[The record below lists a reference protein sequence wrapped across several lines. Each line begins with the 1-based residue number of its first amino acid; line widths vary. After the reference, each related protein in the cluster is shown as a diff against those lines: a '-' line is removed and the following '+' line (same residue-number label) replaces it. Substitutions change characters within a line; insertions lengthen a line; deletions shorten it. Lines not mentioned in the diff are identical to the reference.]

1 VAPRLDHPDEAGRL
15 PVIAGAAI
23 AVGGT
28 ALAVATLALTIL
40 DRESPPQYTLA
51 GLSVSSSLAVNT
63 LVQTVGLVTLSL
75 VCGII
80 VWRRPRALLSL
91 VFSLTVAFLALG
103 TFAAEY
109 AVHGLVV
116 APGSLPLADAA
127 AWSQEFL
134 PPLVMLDGVLFL
146 LLFPDGRLKSARW
159 RPMVVLVILLF
170 AGQILVNLDDP
181 YPLRVGLM
189 SKTSVPVTMP
199 PTAWPIGAS
208 LSWASGAVGW
218 AQPALAILI
227 AVYVILR
234 LAAARG
240 EARLQLTWFVYA
252 ATIFMLTGLLNFA
265 DRPPP
270 LDWLPGPVSS
280 AMQDFV
286 GSETAHVIGSWSGL
300 GNALA
305 GMVLVPIAIG
315 FAMVR
320 YRLYEIDVVIN
331 RTILFAGLA
340 AFVAAGYGIVVAG
353 LGSLLGQRAGLGP
366 LLTILAIAVVA
377 ALLEPVRSR
386 LQLLANL
393 AVYGRRARP
402 YEVLSDFAR
411 SVKRAEAADVLLPRM
426 AELLREGTGASKAE
440 VWVRVG
446 ERIQLAA
453 SSPASSAD
461 TPPSAAGPDELT
473 SHVGSEGMVAPV
485 FLEAE
490 PLGALTVTKPRGQP
504 LSGVERR
511 LVDDLAAQAGLVLS
525 RFRLV
530 QDLRD
535 SRARIVAA
543 QDLERRR
550 IERNLHDG
558 AQQRFANALLALGM
572 ATAQSHRHPNGR
584 DLVAQASEEVRAG
597 LADLRELARG
607 VHPSLL
613 TESGLRAAIGSLA
626 DRSPILTTVIA
637 NTNRRF
643 PEAIETTAYYV
654 VAEALANA
662 AKHSHAE
669 NVEVCI
675 EEKSGQLRVR
685 VTDDGIGGTNPLHG
699 SGLMGLRDRVAAVGG
714 SFLVS
719 SPKGKGTII
728 SAELP
733 CE

>member
-1 VAPRLDHPDEAGRL
+1 VAPNLERLDEAGRL
-15 PVIAGAAI
+15 PVFMGGAI

-28 ALAVATLALTIL
+28 ALAVATVVLTFL
-40 DRESPPQYTLA
+40 DREYPPLYTLA
-51 GLSVSSSLAVNT
+51 GLSVSSSLAVTT
-63 LVQTVGLVTLSL
+63 LVQTVGLVTISV
-75 VCGII
+75 VCGVI
-80 VWRRPRALLSL
+80 VWRRPRARLSF
-91 VFSLTVAFLALG
+91 VFFLTVAFLALG
-103 TFAAEY
+103 TFAKEY
-109 AVHGLVV
+109 AVHGLAV
-116 APGSLPLADAA
+116 APGSLPLSDVA
-127 AWSQEFL
+127 AWSQEVL
-134 PPLVMLDGVLFL
+134 PTLVLTGGGLFL
-146 LLFPDGRLKSARW
+146 LLFPEGRLKSARW
-159 RPMVVLVILLF
+159 RPAVAFVILVQ
-170 AGQILVNLDDP
+170 AIQILINLDNP
-181 YPLRVGLM
+181 YPLRIGPQQW
-189 SKTSVPVTMP
+189 VPVSMP
-199 PTAWPIGAS
+199 PAVWEVGAS
-208 LSWASGAVGW
+208 LSWASGVVDW
-218 AQPALAILI
+218 AGPALAILI

-234 LAAARG
+234 LAAASG
-240 EARLQLTWFVYA
+240 ESRLQLTWFVYA
-252 ATIFMLTGLLNFA
+252 ATIFLLTYLLNLA
-265 DRPPP
+265 DHPPS
-270 LDWLPGPVSS
+270 LDWLPEPVRSTLQNF
-280 AMQDFV
+280 AD
-286 GSETAHVIGSWSGL
+286 SETAHAISSWSGL
-300 GNALA
+300 ANSLA
-305 GMVLVPIAIG
+305 GTVLLPIAIG
-315 FAMVR
+315 IAMVR

-331 RTILFAGLA
+331 RTILYGGLA
-340 AFVAAGYGIVVAG
+340 VFVTAGYGIVVAG
-353 LGSLLGQRAGLGP
+353 LGSLVGQRAGLGP
-366 LLTILAIAVVA
+366 LLTILAIALVA
-377 ALLEPVRSR
+377 ALLEPVRTR
-386 LQLLANL
+386 LQTLANV
-393 AVYGRRARP
+393 AVYGKRARP
-402 YEVLSDFAR
+402 YEVLSDFGR
-411 SVKRAEAADVLLPRM
+411 SVGQAEASDVLLPRM

-440 VWVRVG
+440 VWVRTG

-461 TPPSAAGPDELT
+461 MRPSAAGLEEVAT
-473 SHVGSEGMVAPV
+473 RIGSEGMVGPV

-490 PLGALTVTKPRGQP
+490 LLGALTVTKPRGQP
-504 LSGVERR
+504 LSAVERR
-511 LVDDLAAQAGLVLS
+511 LVEDLASQAGLVLS

-572 ATAQSHRHPNGR
+572 ATAQGRRHPNGT

-613 TESGLRAAIGSLA
+613 TESGLRAAVRSLA
-626 DRSPILTTVIA
+626 DRSPILTNVRA

-643 PEAIETTAYYV
+643 PEAVETTAYYV

-675 EEKSGQLRVR
+675 EEKSGRLFVT
-685 VTDDGIGGTNPLHG
+685 VTDDGIGGTIALDG

-714 SFLVS
+714 SFSVS